1 MTAPAPSPMTN
12 PSRPRSNGREA
23 AEGSSL
29 RVDRAR
35 IAAKPP
41 TRTSLIPA
49 SDEPAIITSA
59 SPRRII
65 SHASPRA
72 WPPVAQA
79 DETAKLGPRA
89 PKTMAAW
96 PAARLGIAIGM
107 KNGLIRS
114 GPFSTEISGL
124 LGEGGAATDPG
135 PEDDPGPFGE
145 EPVEPIREAG
155 VGQRLARRHEG
166 ELRVAV
172 VAALLLAVEDEG
184 RVEVRDLAGDPR
196 GHARRVEGG
205 DRPMPERPAMRPSQ
219 VVATS
224 PPRAVTIPSPVTTT
238 RRGPA
243 PRAARAGAARGPA
256 RAPARRAPSLT
267 GPACPC
273 GSWQPGRRHP
283 AAPGSRPRRTRRA
296 RRTRPA

>member
-1 MTAPAPSPMTN
+1 MTTPAPSPMTN

-23 AEGSSL
+23 AAGSSL
-29 RVDRAR
+29 RVDSAR

-41 TRTSLIPA
+41 TRTSLMPA
-49 SDEPAIITSA
+49 SDDPAIITSA

-114 GPFSTEISGL
+114 GPFVDRDRGL
-124 LGEGGAATDPG
+124 LGERGAAADPG
-135 PEDDPGPFGE
+135 PEDDPGPLGE
-145 EPVEPIREAG
+145 EPVEPLREAG

-172 VAALLLAVEDEG
+172 VAALLLAIQDRR
-184 RVEVRDLAGDPR
+184 RVEVGDLAGDPR
-196 GHARRVEGG
+196 RHARRVEGG
-205 DRPMPERPAMRPSQ
+205 DRPDA
-219 VVATS
+219 
-224 PPRAVTIPSPVTTT
+224 
-238 RRGPA
+238 
-243 PRAARAGAARGPA
+243 RAAGDEPVPGGGDIAAEGGHHPQPGDDHPAGTRAGAARAGRACPTRAGAA
-256 RAPARRAPSLT
+256 RAVAHRTSLPVRIVAAR
-267 GPACPC
+267 
-273 GSWQPGRRHP
+273 
-283 AAPGSRPRRTRRA
+283 
-296 RRTRPA
+296 